1 MVPQEAIFCISDNN
15 KIRNRKCPL
24 NVFGSCL
31 TDRMD
36 SEVSLNGAR
45 QSIARTFKR
54 KDYDAKA
61 IHGYA
66 GEGET
71 PFPTDRPSERK

>member
-1 MVPQEAIFCISDNN
+1 MREMMSGQLF
-15 KIRNRKCPL
+15 R
-24 NVFGSCL
+24 G
-31 TDRMD
+31 
-36 SEVSLNGAR
+36 
-45 QSIARTFKR
+45 

>member
-1 MVPQEAIFCISDNN
+1 MVPQEAIFCIRDNN

-31 TDRMD
+31 TDRISRMREMM
-36 SEVSLNGAR
+36 SGQLFRG
-45 QSIARTFKR
+45 